1 MPRRT
6 AHFAAAVA
14 AAAVAAAQLAGL
26 DVLVSTT
33 RSPADPVVVLPR
45 VVVTPSGVVLAS
57 EVDVAPAAEP
67 VTRVTLWAERRD
79 P

>member
-1 MPRRT
+1 MHRRT

-26 DVLVSTT
+26 DVLIDST
-33 RSPADPVVVLPR
+33 RSPADSVVVLPR

-57 EVDVAPAAEP
+57 EVDVAPADEA
-67 VTRVTLWAERRD
+67 VISVTLWAERQD